1 VGQNCGSCRL
11 LYCSDQ
17 FDFGLCVSVAEKK
30 PPKEIFDGNWVAWLM
45 IDHQIRLGV
54 LEKSGNTA
62 GH

>member
-1 VGQNCGSCRL
+1 
-11 LYCSDQ
+11 
-17 FDFGLCVSVAEKK
+17 LCECDGKK
-30 PPKEIFDGNWVAWLM
+30 PPKEIFGGKWFTLLM